1 MIETKKPKV
10 FLMTNTPDPKMA
22 VALATHAWHSDNFPE
37 SMAEIAPEYAYKLAE
52 KAMTDF
58 HSTALEYVTMTF
70 VIKNVSRAFQQQLT
84 RTRIAAYAIQ
94 SLRIV
99 TKKEWATIGHF
110 TKPPGFSYSQ
120 QEQFC
125 ESMLEIENSYESL
138 LGQEVDPQDARAILP
153 LAIHSDISFTINFNA
168 LRHMMKQRLCVLT
181 QHEYRQVARLIKQQV
196 SKYMGDIFG
205 DQFKAPCVHV
215 NKCPM
220 GDEYCGIPVWKY
232 NADEQLDI
240 YERFVYFKKEGQKW
254 NITWSGDERPSY
266 IDLENLI

>member
-1 MIETKKPKV
+1 MINTKKPEV
-10 FLMTNTPDPKMA
+10 FLMFNTPEPEKA
-22 VALATHAWHSDNFPE
+22 IALATHAWHSDNFPE
-37 SMAEIAPEYAYKLAE
+37 HIREISDEYGHELAV

-58 HSTALEYVTMTF
+58 HSTALEYISMTF

-84 RTRIAAYAIQ
+84 RTRLAAYAIQ

-99 TKKEWATIGHF
+99 TKKGWATNGHF
-110 TKPPGFSYSQ
+110 TMPPGFSYSQ
-120 QEQFC
+120 QEQFS
-125 ESMLEIENSYESL
+125 ESMLRIEKDYEL
-138 LGQEVDPQDARAILP
+138 LLSQGADPQDARGILP
-153 LAIHSDISFTINFNA
+153 LNVHSDISFTINFNA

-196 SKYMGDIFG
+196 SMYMGDIFG

-232 NADEQLDI
+232 NADRQMDI

-254 NITWSGDERPSY
+254 GITWAGGEHPSY
-266 IDLENLI
+266 IALENLV